1 MPKRILHHASLGRPI
16 GVFSQ
21 ATMVDTPGRM
31 IFVSGLVARGQDGAV
46 VGRGD
51 VRAQTRYILDN
62 LKTIL
67 AEGGATLAD
76 VVKVTVFIRD
86 MAHFAQIHEV
96 RRDYFPESPPASTM
110 VEVSRLTHDDLLIE
124 IEAVAV
130 VEQ

>member
-1 MPKRILHHASLGRPI
+1 MPKRILHHANLGQPI

-21 ATMVDTPGRM
+21 ATMVNTPGRM

-46 VGRGD
+46 VGRDD
-51 VRAQTRYILDN
+51 VKAQTRYILDN
-62 LKTIL
+62 LQTIL